1 MGKELLKKALGWAGK
16 KGSPQDRPPQP
27 EEKRPL
33 STNWDEN
40 QKNLREVFSQCADA
54 VFQETSFNA
63 EQPLR
68 ILLVYLETLTDQA
81 QISQTIIKSLQQG
94 PLELPDE
101 VRISPATSPEVLQK
115 HVLSACHPQT
125 STDLLEL
132 TKFVLGGNIGILI
145 EGSSLAVVVPA
156 QGGQARPI
164 NEPENEPNIRGPRDG
179 FVESLKTNISLIRRR
194 LRTSRLKVETLELG
208 LLTKTA
214 VAVCYVE
221 GLARPEMVE
230 EVRRRLRRIN
240 VDAVLGSGYVEE
252 FIADESIS
260 LFPLILTT
268 ERPDRVTAALLEG
281 RIGILVENSP
291 STMVVPCTFISLLQ
305 ASEDYYVT
313 APFST
318 FIRLLRFVALNIA
331 LLLPAVTVAV
341 FSFHQELVPVTLL
354 STVSNTRQDVPFPIF
369 IEVLLMEVTF
379 ELLREAGLR
388 LPKTIGQAV
397 STVGGLVIGQAA
409 VEAGYFSPLP
419 VIVVALTAIA
429 SFTAPNYIVGTSIRI
444 LRFFLLILAALLGGV
459 GIMLGL
465 MAILAHLTA
474 LRSFGIPYLSPF
486 APMSPADLKDSFVR
500 VPWWAMIT
508 RPRLE
513 GVREPQRQDPD
524 QGPKKPERSGIR
536 KGRRRP

>member
-1 MGKELLKKALGWAGK
+1 MGKKLLQKLLGFAGK
-16 KGSPQDRPPQP
+16 KGSPQAKMPQP

-33 STNWDEN
+33 SADWDDN
-40 QKNLREVFSQCADA
+40 QKNLREVFSRCSDV
-54 VFQETSFNA
+54 VFQETRFNA
-63 EQPLR
+63 ERPLR
-68 ILLVYLETLTDQA
+68 VLLVFLETLTDSA
-81 QISQTIIKSLQQG
+81 QINQTILESL
-94 PLELPDE
+94 LRAHTELPAQI
-101 VRISPATSPEVLQK
+101 RITPATAPEVLQR
-115 HVLSACHPQT
+115 HVLNACHLQT
-125 STDLLEL
+125 TTDLLEF
-132 TKFVLGGNIGILI
+132 TNFILGGNIGILI
-145 EGSSLAVVVPA
+145 EGNSQALIAPA
-156 QGGQARPI
+156 QGGETRAI
-164 NEPENEPNIRGPRDG
+164 DEPENEPNIRGPRDG
-179 FVESLKTNISLIRRR
+179 FVESLNTNISLIRRR
-194 LRTSRLKVETLELG
+194 FRSSRLKVETLEVG

-214 VAVCYVE
+214 VAVLYVE
-221 GLARPEMVE
+221 GLAQPEMVE
-230 EVRRRLRRIN
+230 EVWRRLRRIN
-240 VDAVLGSGYVEE
+240 ADAVLDSGYIEE

-281 RIGILVENSP
+281 RIGILTENTP
-291 STMVVPCTFISLLQ
+291 SSMVVPCTFISLLQ

-318 FIRLLRFVALNIA
+318 FIRLMRFVGLNIA
-331 LLLPAVTVAV
+331 LLLPALTVAV
-341 FSFHQELVPVTLL
+341 FSFHQELVPINLL
-354 STVSNTRQDVPFPIF
+354 STVANTRQDVPMPIF
-369 IEVLLMEVTF
+369 IEVLLMEMTF

-444 LRFFLLILAALLGGV
+444 LRFFLLILAAMLGGV

-474 LRSFGIPYLSPF
+474 LRSFGIPYLAPF
-486 APMSPADLKDSFVR
+486 APLSPADLKDTFVR
-500 VPWWAMIT
+500 APWWAMVT

-524 QGPKKPERSGIR
+524 QGPRKPEGT
-536 KGRRRP
+536 G